1 MTTSED
7 KHIISVLRELK
18 EELRVM
24 LLRTLSFEG
33 IKVTMSVTKA
43 LDEFIDVDVNQALR
57 KASLA
62 GADEMIRKKREEAN
76 DFYRIEVQ
84 GMTYDR

>member
-62 GADEMIRKKREEAN
+62 GADEMIRKKQEEAN

-84 GMTYDR
+84 GITYDR